1 MTMTDVVASN
11 VNYLACINKN
21 YGDIITLKNS
31 KIIGG
36 DGCCMHT
43 GNNNGGTPKALGNQC
58 DTSIIYSC
66 VCS

>member
-1 MTMTDVVASN
+1 MTDVVASN
-11 VNYLACINKN
+11 VNYLAGINKN
-21 YGDIITLKNS
+21 YGDTVTLKNS
-31 KIIGG
+31 KITGG
-36 DGCCMHT
+36 AGCRMYT